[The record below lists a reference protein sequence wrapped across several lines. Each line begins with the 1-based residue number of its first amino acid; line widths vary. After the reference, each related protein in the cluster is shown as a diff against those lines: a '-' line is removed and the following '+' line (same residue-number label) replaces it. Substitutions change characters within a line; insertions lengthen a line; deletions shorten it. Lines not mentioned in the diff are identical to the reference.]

1 MARRKGQTRG
11 LIRDDN
17 GVVLAL
23 DKRHPMLDI
32 FTAIPLSAP
41 DVPGGGDLPPI
52 NLPTEMKQQL
62 ALHMFENLYPG
73 LPSPFP
79 PGVQAHLVD
88 DQGRPIVND
97 RGEPVIIRS
106 SKYRLV
112 NPTGDD
118 SLTMGGAGEHWLSW
132 KISGEAV
139 RRRAAEAMADVGQAV
154 PMPDVTQMNDDEL
167 AAYSEQLRA
176 QQLAIENRLV
186 DSERARQMDI
196 PIDTNTVA
204 PPEFGNW
211 RGRNRDKLR
220 DKRTDEEASE

>member
-1 MARRKGQTRG
+1 MARRKGRLRG

-17 GVVLAL
+17 GIAQAL
-23 DKRHPMLDI
+23 DRRHPMLDV
-32 FTAIPLSAP
+32 FTAIPLHAP
-41 DVPGGGDLPPI
+41 ELPNADLPPI
-52 NLPTEMKQQL
+52 NLPTEMKQAQAIHL
-62 ALHMFENLYPG
+62 FENLYPG
-73 LPSPFP
+73 LPAPFP

-132 KISGEAV
+132 KIDGEQV
-139 RRRAAEAMADVGQAV
+139 RRATAETMAAVGPAV
-154 PMPDVTQMNDDEL
+154 PMPDVTQMDDTEL

-176 QQLAIENRLV
+176 QQLAIEDRLTT
-186 DSERARQMDI
+186 SERARSLDV
-196 PIDTNTVA
+196 PIDTNSVA

-211 RGRNRDKLR
+211 RARNRDKLR
-220 DKRTDEEASE
+220 DKGEAGE